1 MIKTTAMLLHELGQL
16 YAWPAH
22 KLNRKVKSGEL
33 IPIVKGLYEDDSS
46 VPGYLL
52 AGSIYGPSYLSFEF
66 ALSFYGMIPE
76 AVYTFTSA
84 TYDKKKKKMYET
96 PFGSFSYRDVPPS
109 VYPLEI
115 RLKHEGDYY
124 FQIASPEKALCD
136 QLYALPPVKNQKELQ
151 KLLFEDLRID
161 LEQYDKLDFDTLV
174 SLSDEYHTT
183 NLKLL
188 NRFARRRCNE
198 HNY

>member
-1 MIKTTAMLLHELGQL
+1 MLLHELGQL

-84 TYDKKKKKMYET
+84 TYDKKKKKMYH
-96 PFGSFSYRDVPPS
+96 R
-109 VYPLEI
+109 
-115 RLKHEGDYY
+115 
-124 FQIASPEKALCD
+124 
-136 QLYALPPVKNQKELQ
+136 
-151 KLLFEDLRID
+151 
-161 LEQYDKLDFDTLV
+161 
-174 SLSDEYHTT
+174 
-183 NLKLL
+183 
-188 NRFARRRCNE
+188 
-198 HNY
+198 